1 MNTTRRLELVEI
13 ARGSR
18 ELELAF
24 GAAAELAADVLR
36 ERTGNEVLLYE
47 LLEESVVALA
57 RDAAKRTSG
66 ISPPR
71 GSPRSDLENSLARHE
86 APTVVRLHASAVE
99 AAAEA
104 DYHARVARAADTL
117 ATALKAFASIARRE
131 T

>member
-13 ARGSR
+13 VRGSR

-24 GAAAELAADVLR
+24 AAAAELAADVLR
-36 ERTGNEVLLYE
+36 ERTGNELLLQD

-57 RDAAKRTSG
+57 RDAARRTAG
-66 ISPPR
+66 VVPLKPA
-71 GSPRSDLENSLARHE
+71 SDLDSTLAETR
-86 APTVVRLHASAVE
+86 VRLHASAVE

-117 ATALKAFASIARRE
+117 ATALKAFAAIVRRE